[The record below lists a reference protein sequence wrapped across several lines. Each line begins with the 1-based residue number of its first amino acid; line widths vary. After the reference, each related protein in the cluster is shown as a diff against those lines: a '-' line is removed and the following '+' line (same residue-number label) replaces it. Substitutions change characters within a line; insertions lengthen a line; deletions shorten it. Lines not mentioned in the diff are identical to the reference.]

1 MGEVKEY
8 CILTL
13 MVIGR
18 TLMSFLSP
26 IGINRLL
33 AYVVIY
39 LYGYHH

>member
-33 AYVVIY
+33 AYVII
-39 LYGYHH
+39 